1 MSSSLRIR
9 QTATLLAALT
19 IVSPSASAFQPTASV
34 TATIADDNA
43 STAHSALSSALF
55 QSLRSA
61 HTTYS
66 VNQRT
71 FIPAHAF
78 VPRHHTLT
86 PEAIH
91 DVERHLEDIRQSE
104 QSRQHFFGRNIPALY
119 SDVDVSLDSVD
130 AAGPVH
136 GGARAV
142 TMRFHTHLTD
152 AHGDQHH
159 TITSRWHLE
168 FNETNDVL
176 RVLSDDDLRD
186 LSTPDSAG
194 TREDLLGS
202 SASATPST
210 WELTPLA
217 EREAL
222 EVATTH
228 GARDA
233 VAYAKKHYN
242 SYNPDYPDYSDMGG
256 DCANF
261 VSQALHA
268 GGWDMTA
275 TTDPNNQ
282 QLWYSTKT
290 WSSQT
295 WRAAENLFHYMRDV
309 EEKKAIRNVWAAQPG
324 DVIQFRQKDK
334 NRMQHTMIVV
344 GRARIPGTYWT
355 EPLLAQHS
363 SDQIYRRL
371 SSIYRS
377 DRVFYATKTF

>member
-1 MSSSLRIR
+1 MSSSYRTR
-9 QTATLLAALT
+9 RTATLIAALT
-19 IVSPSASAFQPTASV
+19 IVSPAAFALQPTTSV
-34 TATIADDNA
+34 TATIADDKD
-43 STAHSALSSALF
+43 SSAHSALYSALV

-71 FIPAHAF
+71 IVPAQALL
-78 VPRHHTLT
+78 PHHHKLT
-86 PEAIH
+86 PQAIH
-91 DVERHLEDIRQSE
+91 DIGRHLEDIRQSE
-104 QSRQHFFGRNIPALY
+104 QSRQHFFGRSIPALF
-119 SDVDVSLDSVD
+119 SSVEVTL
-130 AAGPVH
+130 ASAETTRPVLT
-136 GGARAV
+136 GARA
-142 TMRFHTHLTD
+142 TSLTITTHLTD
-152 AHGDQHH
+152 AHGDQDS
-159 TITSRWHLE
+159 TITSRWHVELD
-168 FNETNDVL
+168 NAGDAL
-176 RVLSDDDLRD
+176 RVLSEDDLRD
-186 LSTPDSAG
+186 LATPDTPD
-194 TREDLLGS
+194 TREGLLDI

-210 WELTPLA
+210 WELSPLVTRDNY
-217 EREAL
+217 EI
-222 EVATTH
+222 ATTH
-228 GARDA
+228 GAREA

-268 GGWDMTA
+268 GGWEMTA

-309 EEKKAIRNVWAAQPG
+309 EEKKPIHNVWAAQPG

-371 SSIYRS
+371 SSIYRQ

>member
-1 MSSSLRIR
+1 MTSSSRVR
-9 QTATLLAALT
+9 QTAVLLAALT
-19 IVSPSASAFQPTASV
+19 IVSPTVSALQPTASV
-34 TATIADDNA
+34 TATIADDER
-43 STAHSALSSALF
+43 TPAHSALFSALI
-55 QSLRSA
+55 QSLHSA

-71 FIPAHAF
+71 ILPAHAIL
-78 VPRHHTLT
+78 PRHHKLT

-91 DVERHLEDIRQSE
+91 DVERHLEDVRQSE

-119 SDVDVSLDSVD
+119 SDADVSLDSAD
-130 AAGPVH
+130 STSPALSGT
-136 GGARAV
+136 RAV
-142 TMRFHTHLTD
+142 TLRLSTHLTD
-152 AHGDQHH
+152 AHGDQDH
-159 TITSRWHLE
+159 TITSQWHLE

-186 LSTPDSAG
+186 LSTPDSAD
-194 TREDLLGS
+194 TRVDLLGS
-202 SASATPST
+202 STSATPST

-217 EREAL
+217 EREDSDM
-222 EVATTH
+222 ATTH
-228 GARDA
+228 GAREA

-242 SYNPDYPDYSDMGG
+242 NYNPNYPDYSDMGG

-268 GGWDMTA
+268 GGWEMTA

-309 EEKKAIRNVWAAQPG
+309 EEKKPIRNVWAAKPG
-324 DVIQFRQKDK
+324 DVIQFKKKDK

-371 SSIYRS
+371 SSIYRE
-377 DRVFYATKTF
+377 DRVFYATRTF